1 MATIIDGKAIA
12 AQLRAEIAA
21 ETAALKEQGVTP
33 GLAVILVG
41 DDPASHTYVRNKQR
55 ACAEVGF
62 YSEQIDLPA
71 DTDAQTLLDTVATL
85 NARPDIHGI
94 LCQLPLPAPLDEA
107 AVIAAIDPAKDVDAF
122 HCVNAGHILL
132 GDYQFLPCTPAG
144 VMELLRRSGVEVAG
158 KECVV
163 VGRSNIVGKPMAL
176 LLLQA
181 NGTVTVCHSRTRDL
195 AAACHRADVLV
206 VAIGKAKFITADMVK
221 PGAAVI
227 DVGMDRDENGK
238 LCGDVDFAAVEPVAG
253 AITPVPGGV
262 GPMTIAMLLRN
273 TLTAAKRQNGLV

>member
-71 DTDAQTLLDTVATL
+71 DTDARTLLDTVATL

-195 AAACHRADVLV
+195 AAACRRADVLV

>member
-71 DTDAQTLLDTVATL
+71 DTDARTLLDMVATL

-144 VMELLRRSGVEVAG
+144 VMELLHRSGVEVAG

-195 AAACHRADVLV
+195 AAACRRADVLV

-262 GPMTIAMLLRN
+262 GPMTIAILMSN
-273 TLTAAKRQNGLV
+273 AVTACERRR

>member
-71 DTDAQTLLDTVATL
+71 DTDARTLLDMVATL

-195 AAACHRADVLV
+195 AAACRRADVLV

>member
-12 AQLRAEIAA
+12 AQLRAETAA

-71 DTDAQTLLDTVATL
+71 DTDARTLLDTVATL

-144 VMELLRRSGVEVAG
+144 VMELLHRSGVEVAG

-195 AAACHRADVLV
+195 AAACRRADVLV